1 MEPLLYSADI
11 PWSTH
16 SYICV
21 IDCSSL
27 FVAHTFF
34 FSCSFL
40 FVFFFYNRSAG
51 LSRGNAGPQLSQS
64 MKIMFQRMMTTT
76 CC

>member
-1 MEPLLYSADI
+1 MRFIYFVLEMEPLLYSADI

-34 FSCSFL
+34 FLALFYSSFFSITDL
-40 FVFFFYNRSAG
+40 LDCQEERRVHN
-51 LSRGNAGPQLSQS
+51 
-64 MKIMFQRMMTTT
+64 
-76 CC
+76 